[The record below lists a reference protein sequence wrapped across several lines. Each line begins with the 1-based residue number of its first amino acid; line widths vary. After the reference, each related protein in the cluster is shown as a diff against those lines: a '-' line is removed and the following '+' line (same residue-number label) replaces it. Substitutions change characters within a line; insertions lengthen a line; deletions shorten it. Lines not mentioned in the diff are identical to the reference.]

1 MMNKSVTVSAKVP
14 ESLKKRLDELG
25 INISETIREALTRE
39 VEKKLRA
46 KVVEDFSASKSKILP
61 KGTITRIIREIRE
74 ES

>member
-25 INISETIREALTRE
+25 INISETIREALNRE

-46 KVVEDFSASKSKILP
+46 KVVEDFSASKCKILP

>member
-25 INISETIREALTRE
+25 INISETIREALNRE

-61 KGTITRIIREIRE
+61 KGTVTRIIRETRE